1 MTTTRQNRSG
11 LEVRLDS
18 APVHLYSVVEIDALG
33 TRNIVRTFIKQNL
46 AQREAEL
53 LQVTERAQEQGL
65 IYSVEQHHLTT

>member
-1 MTTTRQNRSG
+1 MTTTRQNRSAIENG
-11 LEVRLDS
+11 LNS
-18 APVHLYSVVEIDALG
+18 APIHLYSVVEIDAFG
-33 TRNIVRTFIKQNL
+33 TRNIVRTFIKQHL